1 MVQKKFMLQ
10 LHLWAAL
17 SLIAL
22 SAYSCSEPASPYGQT
37 DITLT
42 ALDASCTEVW
52 LELKFSNLTQPANVA
67 IQMDGKD
74 HLRLLSLNRDTFLV
88 IEDLEP
94 SANYSF
100 RAIIRYEGKDDKISN
115 TVQVRTM
122 DTTSHNFTWQTWTFG
137 AGGPTA
143 ILYDGFIFDENN
155 IWVTGHYYYNGD
167 SHNALQWNGVKW
179 EEKRILYQT
188 QQGFSFAQ
196 IRSLHPST
204 HDNIFFSNGTRW
216 NGKRF
221 ESIPPLNIDFPAH
234 INKIWGTSPDNFY
247 IAGDYGNLAQYR
259 NGTWIKLNSGVNSD
273 LQDIYGIWDKNNRY
287 IIYGAATNSLS
298 TTGEKKIFR
307 LMADNQLNY
316 FEWPESLDVTSVWGP
331 SEMRLYAAGSGVHVY
346 KNGWKLLPEIDYL
359 YSERI
364 RGTGHNNIFAVGHLG
379 LVAHFNGVSWKNY
392 RIFGSGTAF
401 YGLHVTEKMVVIA
414 GYKNSLGFIALG
426 KMY

>member
-88 IEDLEP
+88 FEDLEP

-179 EEKRILYQT
+179 EEKRILYQHS
-188 QQGFSFAQ
+188 QGGSFSE
-196 IRSLHPST
+196 IRSLIATTP
-204 HDNIFFSNGTRW
+204 DNIFFSNITRW
-216 NGKRF
+216 NGKQYEPIQF
-221 ESIPPLNIDFPAH
+221 TIDFPAY
-234 INKIWGTSPDNFY
+234 INKIWGTSLDNFY
-247 IAGDYGNLAQYR
+247 IAGEHGNLAQYR
-259 NGTWIKLNSGVNSD
+259 NGTWIKLNSGVHSN
-273 LQDIYGIWDKNNRY
+273 LQDIYGIRDRYGSY
-287 IIYGAATNSLS
+287 IIYGAATNSLTS
-298 TTGEKKIFR
+298 TGEKKIFR
-307 LMADNQLNY
+307 LTPENQINY

-331 SEMRLYAAGSGVHVY
+331 SEMRLYATGSGVHVY

-414 GYKNSLGFIALG
+414 GYKNSLGFIAIG